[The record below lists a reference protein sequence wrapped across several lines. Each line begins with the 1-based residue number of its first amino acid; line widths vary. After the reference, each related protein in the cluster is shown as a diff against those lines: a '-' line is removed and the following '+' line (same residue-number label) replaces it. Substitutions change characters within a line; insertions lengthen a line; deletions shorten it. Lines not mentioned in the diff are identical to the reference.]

1 MAKNTLNNN
10 RGNVAPAGD
19 SLTQLKH
26 KKMALNPRGLAV
38 DLSTLLLQIPVD
50 PSNLLLSEL

>member
-10 RGNVAPAGD
+10 QGNVAAAGD

-26 KKMALNPRGLAV
+26 KKMAVNPRGLAV
-38 DLSTLLLQIPVD
+38 DLSTLLPQIPVD
-50 PSNLLLSEL
+50 PSILFVSEL